1 MEEVDIEKAKTIL
14 GDIVKQMTDDQLKD
28 TCVEMQYLIETW
40 LDDYERSIF
49 DGKTL
54 RELLGEPV

>member
-14 GDIVKQMTDDQLKD
+14 GNIAKQMNNDQLKD
-28 TCVEMQYLIETW
+28 TCVEMQYLIEAW

-49 DGKTL
+49 SGKTL
-54 RELLGEPV
+54 RELLGEAV

>member
-28 TCVEMQYLIETW
+28 TCVEMQYLVETW

-49 DGKTL
+49 GGKTL
-54 RELLGEPV
+54 RELLGESV

>member
-1 MEEVDIEKAKTIL
+1 MEDTDIEKAKTIL
-14 GDIVKQMTDDQLKD
+14 GDIAKQMTDDQLKD
-28 TCVEMQYLIETW
+28 TYVEIQYLVESW

-54 RELLGEPV
+54 RELLGEQI